1 MESSCSQSLRRPLLI
16 ALLIASTSVFAS
28 GYSRAPQY
36 NPRLGAPTP
45 KRRQRV
51 QALASKN
58 QFTFRSD
65 AAYGPRQAPR
75 HSLEATRPVY
85 IGQSWRS
92 ASEVNHQ
99 DVSAMTQA
107 RLPDARSLSLAV
119 RYDSHA
125 SPVNAVSRSSMTD
138 APAWRWVVE
147 ELALSDGHW
156 NPVKEIQKLERAIP
170 RIGAHSFAE
179 CASLSLGLPDDAKEA
194 GRGFKRFALVE
205 RVEEKTVLLSWAG
218 STCGRFTDRRWT
230 LSRSRGEFRCAMSG
244 MKISRG
250 EFVYR
255 PAPQRGEIRVE
266 EDVIL
271 ASVIDSVALDQ
282 STD

>member
-1 MESSCSQSLRRPLLI
+1 
-16 ALLIASTSVFAS
+16 
-28 GYSRAPQY
+28 
-36 NPRLGAPTP
+36 
-45 KRRQRV
+45 
-51 QALASKN
+51 
-58 QFTFRSD
+58 
-65 AAYGPRQAPR
+65 
-75 HSLEATRPVY
+75 
-85 IGQSWRS
+85 
-92 ASEVNHQ
+92 
-99 DVSAMTQA
+99 MTQA
-107 RLPDARSLSLAV
+107 RLPDARALSLAV

-125 SPVNAVSRSSMTD
+125 SQVNATYRSSMTD

-179 CASLSLGLPDDAKEA
+179 CASLSLGLPDAKEA

-230 LSRSRGEFRCAMSG
+230 LCRSTGEFRCAMSG

-255 PAPQRGEIRVE
+255 PAPQRGEVRVE